1 MAQDRDNCKLPQDPI
16 SSNQIDPKYGYV
28 HGNWDACGG
37 HEFTYRNPEEEKK
50 TYHQM
55 LSPSGKYKTIEHY
68 EKKKELITEL
78 NVGESRHYNKGG
90 RATQTDGHTD
100 HNHEGTF
107 RIETAKD
114 IGDAAKGDRY
124 IGTQGKQIAYNK
136 EGTTDGISA
145 ASVGTHDKTSK
156 ASHRKT
162 VDGDNQNHVK
172 GHDVHMS
179 EKNYLH
185 VVQEEMGIHSGGN
198 QDYYSD
204 KKYHVFS
211 KDAFIA
217 NTDSTFDTWSKQDMT
232 MHSEAKGNFN
242 SKEDMTIESDS
253 KITIKVGSSKITITS
268 SKITIEA
275 AQIEVKASGSNDL
288 EGHPLRF
295 NGGGPSSTP
304 FTLP

>member
-16 SSNQIDPKYGYV
+16 SNNQIDPKYGYV
-28 HGNWDACGG
+28 HGEWDACGG
-37 HEFTYRNPEEEKK
+37 HNFTYRNPEEDTK
-50 TYHQM
+50 TYHQV
-55 LSPSGKYKTIEHY
+55 LSPSGKYKTIEHND
-68 EKKKELITEL
+68 KKKELVTEL
-78 NVGESRHYNKGG
+78 NVGETRGYTKGG
-90 RATQTDGHTD
+90 KSTHVDGHTD
-100 HNHEGTF
+100 SNHEATF

-114 IGDAAKGDRY
+114 YGNAIKGDRY
-124 IGTQGKQIAYNK
+124 IGINGKEIKYTK
-136 EGTTDGISA
+136 EGTTRGHQGS
-145 ASVGTHDKTSK
+145 SFGTNDITDK

-185 VVQEEMGIHSGGN
+185 VVQEEMGVHSGGN

-242 SKEDMTIESDS
+242 SKGDMTIESDS

-275 AQIEVKASGSNDL
+275 TQIEVKASGSNAL
-288 EGHPLRF
+288 EGHPLNF
-295 NGGGPSSTP
+295 NGGGPSSPP
-304 FTLP
+304 FTVP